1 MRKNKTKELS
11 NRQKNIVIFVLSL
24 IMVVNL
30 KYTEICVDQSL
41 EKKYR
46 YFRNNK
52 RFQSYD
58 FFDHFIVPQRLTHV
72 SIAKRKIS
80 KSNKSELWDR
90 LSYRDLP
97 YCFEIGSQT
106 FRNDCKISR
115 SQLQN

>member
-90 LSYRDLP
+90 LSYRGLP
-97 YCFEIGSQT
+97 YLFEVS
-106 FRNDCKISR
+106 
-115 SQLQN
+115 